1 METSRI
7 ENTRAPATRNDRA
20 SRAMAQ
26 PEPTSATRSPP
37 MALPAMRPP
46 FEATLTKAFA
56 GCRCSSSTTSG
67 TRPLIAGHHNAL
79 RQPEIAPRMASS
91 AMVALPVRKR
101 TAVVMTNALKMMS
114 VTAITRAR
122 PRRSATTPPIGRTRT
137 SGSAC
142 AARTMLSEI
151 AVAPG
156 SDSTPKAIAMGA
168 TPLPMLLIVRAR
180 KSLRKRALP
189 SRARVDV
196 GSGTTPP

>member
-1 METSRI
+1 
-7 ENTRAPATRNDRA
+7 
-20 SRAMAQ
+20 MAQ
-26 PEPTSATRSPP
+26 PEPTSATSSPP

-46 FEATLTKAFA
+46 FEATLTKALA
-56 GCRCSSSTTSG
+56 GCRCSSATTSG
-67 TRPLIAGHHNAL
+67 TMPLIAGHHNAL
-79 RQPEIAPRMASS
+79 RQPEIAPR
-91 AMVALPVRKR
+91 

-114 VTAITRAR
+114 VTAMTRAL
-122 PRRSATTPPIGRTRT
+122 PRRSAMTPPIGRTRT

-142 AARTMLSEI
+142 AASTMLSEVG
-151 AVAPG
+151 VAPG
-156 SDSTPKAIAMGA
+156 SESTPKAIAMGA